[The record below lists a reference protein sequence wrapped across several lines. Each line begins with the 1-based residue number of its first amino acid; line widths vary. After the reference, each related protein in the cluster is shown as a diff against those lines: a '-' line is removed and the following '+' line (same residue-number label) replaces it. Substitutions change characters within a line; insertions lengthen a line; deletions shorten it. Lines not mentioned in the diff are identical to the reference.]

1 MTATAATRT
10 GRTGAHPAGPLSD
23 AQLAA
28 LTPEERAD
36 LARRLAALTGPEP
49 DPPTDA
55 GRSGAPADAGRS
67 GAPADAGR
75 SGAPTDAGRSGAP
88 AGAWRR
94 WVPAATVAVAVT
106 GTLVLAAWIWGLAR
120 TLPHRYLAD
129 NWNTA
134 WIGYDLALLA
144 GLALTGWAAWRGS
157 ALLLPAAFTTAILLV
172 CDAWFDVMTAATVT
186 DRTASALVALVA
198 ELPLAVGLLWVARP
212 MIRVDAPG

>member
-1 MTATAATRT
+1 MTAVTATAATRT
-10 GRTGAHPAGPLSD
+10 ARTGAHPAGPLSD

-55 GRSGAPADAGRS
+55 GRSGAPA
-67 GAPADAGR
+67 
-75 SGAPTDAGRSGAP
+75 
-88 AGAWRR
+88 GAWRR

-106 GTLVLAAWIWGLAR
+106 GTLVLAAWIWGLSR

-129 NWNTA
+129 NWDTA

-172 CDAWFDVMTAATVT
+172 CDAWFHVMTAATVT

>member
-55 GRSGAPADAGRS
+55 GRSGAPA
-67 GAPADAGR
+67 
-75 SGAPTDAGRSGAP
+75 
-88 AGAWRR
+88 GAWRR

-106 GTLVLAAWIWGLAR
+106 GTLVLAAWIWGLSR

-129 NWNTA
+129 NWDTA